1 MKHHCKR
8 LVEVPE
14 NDVPQNKEN
23 NHMDK
28 LPAGETVAATEPTG
42 ASPAKAPA
50 PSPDQAPDG
59 DGSTFVPEKNPRRAG
74 KPATPGTA
82 GKSKPEKSR
91 EEPSKAQIPK
101 AEKSRPA
108 KSRKRRRWPL
118 VLAGTATM
126 ALAVGAIGAGTLFPG
141 VNATAETTPSPH
153 ALPVGETLANCQGP
167 TQLLEGSAAGTDPQ
181 FSANSSATKTLM
193 NAVVLSNPGG
203 DLPGAVVQ
211 ALDTKFS
218 SLFRLATASDSPSAP
233 ATALSGSPKARA
245 AVVSGDAVGGES
257 VLRAQ
262 PFGDAASTGSAS
274 VVVEA
279 DDGDLAG
286 LAAATCQSP
295 ANDLWLSGA
304 STTVGRTA
312 VLMVANSSKSPATL
326 TLEMFGTTGPINA
339 PGGKGL
345 VVGPG
350 AVRSVVLSGLAPDQE
365 LLSVHVKS
373 AGGAVSA
380 VIQQSVLRGLT
391 PGGVDYLAPVQAP
404 ASSAT
409 IAGVRVQAPAA
420 AAKISAQNSYEDA
433 ATALAVTVPGV
444 ADSVV
449 EVKAFGE
456 SGQVAL
462 PNGGVFTA
470 SAGKVTTLPLAGL
483 PQGSYSLSISA
494 DASVTAAVRM
504 VNSTKPGEAVDF
516 AVAPSTARL
525 GDNHVLTV
533 PRGVSSSLVFA
544 APQGAATVQL
554 VPVSAKGVLG
564 AAKSVELKGG
574 NTAVVDPGALLGAD
588 TAAIV
593 VSVSG
598 AATFGSHVL
607 GKDGTAGIAVLS
619 IPGTSS
625 SSHSI
630 NITTGY

>member
-23 NHMDK
+23 NRVDK
-28 LPAGETVAATEPTG
+28 APAGESLAAAGSTG

-50 PSPDQAPDG
+50 G
-59 DGSTFVPEKNPRRAG
+59 DGSPVRPAKNPRRAG
-74 KPATPGTA
+74 KPATAGTA
-82 GKSKPEKSR
+82 EKSKSEPSTAQTPQAEKS
-91 EEPSKAQIPK
+91 Q
-101 AEKSRPA
+101 AEKSRQT

-118 VLAGTATM
+118 VLAGTATL

-141 VNATAETTPSPH
+141 VNATAQTTPSPH

-167 TQLLEGSAAGTDPQ
+167 TQLLAGSATGADPQ
-181 FSANSSATKTLM
+181 FSANSSATRTLM

-211 ALDTKFS
+211 ALDTRFS

-233 ATALSGSPKARA
+233 ATALAGSPKARA
-245 AVVSGDAVGGES
+245 AVVRGDDVGGES

-286 LAAATCQSP
+286 LAAATCQRP

-350 AVRSVVLSGLAPDQE
+350 AVRSVVLSGLAPDQD

-404 ASSAT
+404 ASLAT

-433 ATALAVTVPGV
+433 ATTLAVTVPGV

-462 PNGGVFTA
+462 PHGGVFTA

-483 PQGSYSLSISA
+483 PKGSYSLSISA

-504 VNSTKPGEAVDF
+504 VNSTKPGQGVDF

-564 AAKSVELKGG
+564 AAKTVELKGG
-574 NTAVVDPGALLGAD
+574 NTAVVDPADLLGAD
-588 TAAIV
+588 TAAVV

-598 AATFGSHVL
+598 APTFGSHLL
-607 GKDGTAGIAVLS
+607 GKEGTAGIAVLS
-619 IPGTSS
+619 IPGTSTS
-625 SSHSI
+625 NPSI